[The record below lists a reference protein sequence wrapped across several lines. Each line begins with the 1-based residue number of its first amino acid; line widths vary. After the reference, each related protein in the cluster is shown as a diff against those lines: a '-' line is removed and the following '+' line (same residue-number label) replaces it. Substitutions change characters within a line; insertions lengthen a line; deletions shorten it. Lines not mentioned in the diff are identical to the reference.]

1 MSLEDENLS
10 AWKRYF
16 CTRANVRLSV
26 EIFRFGAWLSAFAGQ
41 VHGGPRRIS
50 IYLAD
55 SIPGGDARFGGRAAE
70 AMGGKE
76 NRD

>member
-1 MSLEDENLS
+1 MYGFLS
-10 AWKRYF
+10 KF
-16 CTRANVRLSV
+16 S
-26 EIFRFGAWLSAFAGQ
+26 GSG
-41 VHGGPRRIS
+41 HGFLLLPGKCMADPRRIS